1 MTNSNEIK
9 DTIKIRLVLNAKE
22 DHPIYDYFLEVKNKL
37 GLKANTEVL
46 RYCITKTYE
55 TEFES

>member
-1 MTNSNEIK
+1 MNDTNKIK
-9 DTIKIRLVLNAKE
+9 DIIKIRLVLDPKE
-22 DHPIYDYFLEVKNKL
+22 DQPIYDFFLEVKNKL

-55 TEFES
+55 IEGEK